1 MYLNDIKPAPGSRRS
16 RRRVG
21 RGIGSGF
28 GKTAGRGHKGQKA
41 RSGGFHKVGFEGGQM
56 PLQRRLPK
64 RGFASPLRDA
74 TAEVRLSDVEKMK
87 AETIDL
93 AALKEAGV
101 VPKEASGAKLILSGK
116 LTRKVT
122 IKGIGASKGARAAV
136 EAAGGSLVDIKEKP
150 KAPPK
155 PPVEVK
161 EQPKE
166 EKKAKAK
173 AKGDGAG
180 QAAKAGAGK
189 AAGAAEAKA
198 GKAKGGEQPKGAE
211 KPKGDKGDKTKGK
224 KE

>member
-1 MYLNDIKPAPGSRRS
+1 MYLNDIKPAPGSRRG

-87 AETIDL
+87 ADTIDL

-122 IKGIGASKGARAAV
+122 VKGIGASKGARAAV
-136 EAAGGSLVDIKEKP
+136 QAAGGSLVDIKEKP

-166 EKKAKAK
+166 AKPKAK

-180 QAAKAGAGK
+180 EAAKP
-189 AAGAAEAKA
+189 AGAAEAKA
-198 GKAKGGEQPKGAE
+198 GKAKGGDQPKGGTD
-211 KPKGDKGDKTKGK
+211 KPKGREQGDHKGDKAKGK